1 MTKHRK
7 SPICW
12 DFKDTIWRIFEC
24 FSNKILYIWC
34 SLCHDEMAVGGKIL
48 IAMLFPFQLPFQ
60 TSENFP
66 WARTFSRSM
75 ELSESKLCFTLTSSS
90 SLSEILFNNSL
101 SKWPFVHARRQW
113 MKTMIV
119 NGNKITTKL
128 IHAAFGTWMVVS
140 DCSGIFSLAAGLLE
154 EPLVVFS
161 GCLATSIK
169 TNTWKKKTSLSGQSQ
184 CS

>member
-1 MTKHRK
+1 M
-7 SPICW
+7 
-12 DFKDTIWRIFEC
+12 
-24 FSNKILYIWC
+24 WC
-34 SLCHDEMAVGGKIL
+34 SLRHDEMAAGGKIL
-48 IAMLFPFQLPFQ
+48 TAMLFPFQLPFQ

-161 GCLATSIK
+161 GCLPTSIK
-169 TNTWKKKTSLSGQSQ
+169 RNKWKKKRKLSFPDNLKVLYVSSEPMTHLETFEGSKINPFSLSI
-184 CS
+184 

>member
-24 FSNKILYIWC
+24 FPNKILYIWC

-66 WARTFSRSM
+66 WARTSSRSM
-75 ELSESKLCFTLTSSS
+75 ELSEPKLSFTLSSSS
-90 SLSEILFNNSL
+90 SLSEVLFNNSL
-101 SKWPFVHARRQW
+101 SKWPFVHERRQW
-113 MKTMIV
+113 MKTVMV

-128 IHAAFGTWMVVS
+128 IHAALCTWMVVS
-140 DCSGIFSLAAGLLE
+140 DCFGVFSLSAGLLE

-161 GCLATSIK
+161 GCLATSVK
-169 TNTWKKKTSLSGQSQ
+169 RNKW
-184 CS
+184 

>member
-1 MTKHRK
+1 MTKHSK

-24 FSNKILYIWC
+24 FPNKILYMWC
-34 SLCHDEMAVGGKIL
+34 SLRHDEMAAGGKIL
-48 IAMLFPFQLPFQ
+48 TAMLFPFQLPFQ

-66 WARTFSRSM
+66 WARTSSRSM
-75 ELSESKLCFTLTSSS
+75 ELSESKLCFTLSSSS
-90 SLSEILFNNSL
+90 SLSEVLFNNSL
-101 SKWPFVHARRQW
+101 SKWPFVHERRQW
-113 MKTMIV
+113 MKTVMV

-128 IHAAFGTWMVVS
+128 IHAALGTWMVVS
-140 DCSGIFSLAAGLLE
+140 DCFGVFSLSAGLLE

-169 TNTWKKKTSLSGQSQ
+169 RNKW
-184 CS
+184 